1 MNYRMVAFVLGRIFA
16 IEACLMLFP
25 LICGMLYG
33 EWYLLPA
40 FLLPA
45 ALLAVLG
52 FITSRKTPKNTTI
65 FARDGL
71 AIVALV
77 WVLMSAFGAL
87 PFVISGEIP
96 SFIDAFFETVSGF
109 TTTGSTILTDVEA
122 LSHGTLFWRSFSHW
136 VGGMGVLVFAM
147 AVLPMTDG
155 RAMHLMRAEVPGP
168 TVGKISSKLSDS
180 AKILYAIYFAMTLI
194 EVILLCAG
202 GMPLFDSLIH
212 SFGTA
217 GTGGFSNKG
226 LSVGAYNNP
235 YFEIVIGVFMLLFGI
250 NFNLYYFL
258 LLRRFRD
265 ALCSEEMLTYLGIVG
280 FSTVTITLNILHLY
294 DNVGTALRTAFFQ
307 VSSIIT
313 TTGYASADFNLW
325 PTYSRIVICI
335 LMFFG
340 ACAGSTA
347 GGLKISR
354 VVIFL
359 KAAKQDLNKMLHT
372 HAVTTVRFEGKPLDE
387 KVLRGVHNYFN
398 IYMLLLTL
406 SVLLLS
412 LDGFDIV
419 STFTAVV
426 TCFNNV
432 GPGLEMVGPMGSFA
446 DFSAPAKLLLSFD
459 MLAGRLELYP
469 MLALFSPRLWRKR
482 ISFLKKPKF
491 DFNSGFQDLPPCGR
505 SFFIGCRKMAEHRK
519 PQAKH
524 HLVPT
529 CIYITKPREG
539 IPCAATK
546 MGKLYRKICSFFWCW
561 GCWRQCW
568 RRWCI
573 FCITPSTPRPPPP
586 TIALPPSRPP
596 QQGRLPCPKSS
607 ALPLTTAPAPTRRK
621 FWIYWKKSTYQQPF
635 LSVLRMPTK
644 RTWIKLPTSPPQ
656 ATRSPCTAPATSTA
670 KSIAVPM
677 LSGRTSSS
685 CARPSA
691 PTWTPI
697 P

>member
-1 MNYRMVAFVLGRIFA
+1 MNYKMVVFVLGRIFC
-16 IEACLMLFP
+16 IEAVLMLFP
-25 LICGMLYG
+25 MLCAACYG

-45 ALLAVLG
+45 VLLAVLG
-52 FITSRKTPKNTTI
+52 LAASLRTPKNTTI

-122 LSHGTLFWRSFSHW
+122 LSHGTLFWRSFAHW
-136 VGGMGVLVFAM
+136 VGGMGVLVLAM

-180 AKILYAIYFAMTLI
+180 AKILYAIYFAMSLA

-212 SFGTA
+212 AFGTA

-265 ALCSEEMLTYLGIVG
+265 AFCSEEMLTYLGIVA

-294 DNVGTALRTAFFQ
+294 DGVGTALRTAFFQ

-313 TTGYASADFNLW
+313 TTGYASTDFNLW
-325 PTYSRIVICI
+325 PTYARTVICI
-335 LMFFG
+335 LTFIG

-354 VVIFL
+354 IVIFF

-398 IYMLLLTL
+398 IYMLLLAV
-406 SVLLLS
+406 SILLIS
-412 LDGFDIV
+412 LDGFDLV
-419 STFTAVV
+419 TTFTSVL

-432 GPGLEMVGPMGSFA
+432 GPGLEVVGPMGNFA
-446 DFSAPAKLLLSFD
+446 GFSAPAKLLLSFD

-469 MLALFSPRLWRKR
+469 MLALFSPRLWQKR
-482 ISFLKKPKF
+482 IS
-491 DFNSGFQDLPPCGR
+491 
-505 SFFIGCRKMAEHRK
+505 SFKE
-519 PQAKH
+519 
-524 HLVPT
+524 
-529 CIYITKPREG
+529 
-539 IPCAATK
+539 
-546 MGKLYRKICSFFWCW
+546 
-561 GCWRQCW
+561 
-568 RRWCI
+568 
-573 FCITPSTPRPPPP
+573 
-586 TIALPPSRPP
+586 
-596 QQGRLPCPKSS
+596 
-607 ALPLTTAPAPTRRK
+607 
-621 FWIYWKKSTYQQPF
+621 
-635 LSVLRMPTK
+635 
-644 RTWIKLPTSPPQ
+644 
-656 ATRSPCTAPATSTA
+656 
-670 KSIAVPM
+670 
-677 LSGRTSSS
+677 
-685 CARPSA
+685 ARA
-691 PTWTPI
+691 
-697 P
+697 

>member
-1 MNYRMVAFVLGRIFA
+1 MNYKMVAFVLGRIFC
-16 IEACLMLFP
+16 IEAVLMLFP
-25 LICGMLYG
+25 MLCAACYG

-45 ALLAVLG
+45 VLLAVLG
-52 FITSRKTPKNTTI
+52 LAASLRTPKNTTI

-71 AIVALV
+71 DIVALV

-122 LSHGTLFWRSFSHW
+122 LSHGTLFWRSFAHW
-136 VGGMGVLVFAM
+136 VGGMGVLVLAM

-180 AKILYAIYFAMTLI
+180 AKILYAIYFAMTLA

-212 SFGTA
+212 AFGTA

-265 ALCSEEMLTYLGIVG
+265 AFCSEEMLTYLGIVA

-294 DNVGTALRTAFFQ
+294 DGVGTALRTAFFQ

-325 PTYSRIVICI
+325 PTYARTVICI
-335 LMFFG
+335 LTFIG

-354 VVIFL
+354 IVIFF

-398 IYMLLLTL
+398 IYMLLLAV
-406 SVLLLS
+406 SILLIS
-412 LDGFDIV
+412 LDGFDLV
-419 STFTAVV
+419 TTFTSVV
-426 TCFNNV
+426 TCINNV
-432 GPGLEMVGPMGSFA
+432 GPGLEVVGPMGNFA
-446 DFSAPAKLLLSFD
+446 GFSAPAKLLLSFD

-469 MLALFSPRLWRKR
+469 MLALFSPRLWQKR
-482 ISFLKKPKF
+482 IS
-491 DFNSGFQDLPPCGR
+491 
-505 SFFIGCRKMAEHRK
+505 SFKE
-519 PQAKH
+519 
-524 HLVPT
+524 
-529 CIYITKPREG
+529 
-539 IPCAATK
+539 
-546 MGKLYRKICSFFWCW
+546 
-561 GCWRQCW
+561 
-568 RRWCI
+568 
-573 FCITPSTPRPPPP
+573 
-586 TIALPPSRPP
+586 
-596 QQGRLPCPKSS
+596 
-607 ALPLTTAPAPTRRK
+607 
-621 FWIYWKKSTYQQPF
+621 
-635 LSVLRMPTK
+635 
-644 RTWIKLPTSPPQ
+644 
-656 ATRSPCTAPATSTA
+656 
-670 KSIAVPM
+670 
-677 LSGRTSSS
+677 
-685 CARPSA
+685 ARA
-691 PTWTPI
+691 
-697 P
+697 

>member
-1 MNYRMVAFVLGRIFA
+1 MNYKMVAFVLGRIFC
-16 IEACLMLFP
+16 IEAVLMLFP
-25 LICGMLYG
+25 MLCAACYG

-45 ALLAVLG
+45 VLLAVLG
-52 FITSRKTPKNTTI
+52 LAASLRTPKNTTI

-122 LSHGTLFWRSFSHW
+122 LSHGTLFWRSFAHW
-136 VGGMGVLVFAM
+136 VGGMGVLVLAM

-180 AKILYAIYFAMTLI
+180 AKILYAIYFAMTLA

-212 SFGTA
+212 AFGTA

-265 ALCSEEMLTYLGIVG
+265 AFCSEEMLTYLGIVA

-294 DNVGTALRTAFFQ
+294 DGVGTALRTAFFQ

-325 PTYSRIVICI
+325 PTYARTVICI
-335 LMFFG
+335 LTFIG

-354 VVIFL
+354 IVIFF

-398 IYMLLLTL
+398 IYMLLLAV
-406 SVLLLS
+406 SVLLIS
-412 LDGFDIV
+412 LDGFDLV
-419 STFTAVV
+419 TTFTSVL

-432 GPGLEMVGPMGSFA
+432 GPGLEVVGPMGNFA
-446 DFSAPAKLLLSFD
+446 GFSAPAKLLLSFD

-469 MLALFSPRLWRKR
+469 MLALFAPRLWQKR
-482 ISFLKKPKF
+482 IS
-491 DFNSGFQDLPPCGR
+491 
-505 SFFIGCRKMAEHRK
+505 SFKESK
-519 PQAKH
+519 
-524 HLVPT
+524 V
-529 CIYITKPREG
+529 
-539 IPCAATK
+539 
-546 MGKLYRKICSFFWCW
+546 
-561 GCWRQCW
+561 
-568 RRWCI
+568 
-573 FCITPSTPRPPPP
+573 
-586 TIALPPSRPP
+586 
-596 QQGRLPCPKSS
+596 
-607 ALPLTTAPAPTRRK
+607 
-621 FWIYWKKSTYQQPF
+621 
-635 LSVLRMPTK
+635 
-644 RTWIKLPTSPPQ
+644 
-656 ATRSPCTAPATSTA
+656 
-670 KSIAVPM
+670 
-677 LSGRTSSS
+677 
-685 CARPSA
+685 
-691 PTWTPI
+691 
-697 P
+697 

>member
-1 MNYRMVAFVLGRIFA
+1 MNYKMVVFVLGRIFC
-16 IEACLMLFP
+16 IEAVLMLFP
-25 LICGMLYG
+25 MLCAACYG

-45 ALLAVLG
+45 VLLAVLG
-52 FITSRKTPKNTTI
+52 LAASLRTPKNTTI

-122 LSHGTLFWRSFSHW
+122 LSHGTLFWRSFAHW

-180 AKILYAIYFAMTLI
+180 AKILYAIYFAMTLA

-212 SFGTA
+212 SFGSA

-265 ALCSEEMLTYLGIVG
+265 AFCSEEMLTYLGIVA

-294 DNVGTALRTAFFQ
+294 DGVGTALRTAFFQ

-325 PTYSRIVICI
+325 PTYSRTVICI
-335 LMFFG
+335 LTFIG

-354 VVIFL
+354 IIIFF
-359 KAAKQDLNKMLHT
+359 KAARQDLNKMLHT

-398 IYMLLLTL
+398 IYMLLLAV
-406 SVLLLS
+406 SVLLIS
-412 LDGFDIV
+412 LDGFDLV
-419 STFTAVV
+419 TTFTSVL

-432 GPGLEMVGPMGSFA
+432 GPGLEVVGPMGNFA
-446 DFSAPAKLLLSFD
+446 GFSAPAKLLLSFD

-482 ISFLKKPKF
+482 IS
-491 DFNSGFQDLPPCGR
+491 
-505 SFFIGCRKMAEHRK
+505 SFKE
-519 PQAKH
+519 
-524 HLVPT
+524 
-529 CIYITKPREG
+529 
-539 IPCAATK
+539 
-546 MGKLYRKICSFFWCW
+546 
-561 GCWRQCW
+561 
-568 RRWCI
+568 
-573 FCITPSTPRPPPP
+573 
-586 TIALPPSRPP
+586 
-596 QQGRLPCPKSS
+596 
-607 ALPLTTAPAPTRRK
+607 
-621 FWIYWKKSTYQQPF
+621 
-635 LSVLRMPTK
+635 
-644 RTWIKLPTSPPQ
+644 
-656 ATRSPCTAPATSTA
+656 
-670 KSIAVPM
+670 
-677 LSGRTSSS
+677 
-685 CARPSA
+685 ARV
-691 PTWTPI
+691 
-697 P
+697 

>member
-1 MNYRMVAFVLGRIFA
+1 MNYKMVVFVLGRIFC
-16 IEACLMLFP
+16 IEAVLMLFP
-25 LICGMLYG
+25 MLCAACYG

-45 ALLAVLG
+45 VLLAVLG
-52 FITSRKTPKNTTI
+52 LAASLRTPKNTTI

-122 LSHGTLFWRSFSHW
+122 LSHGTLFWRSFAHW

-180 AKILYAIYFAMTLI
+180 AKILYAIYFAMTLA

-212 SFGTA
+212 SFGSA
-217 GTGGFSNKG
+217 GTGGFSSKA

-265 ALCSEEMLTYLGIVG
+265 AFCSEEMLTYLGIVA

-294 DNVGTALRTAFFQ
+294 DGVGTALRTAFFQ

-325 PTYSRIVICI
+325 PTYSRVIICI
-335 LMFFG
+335 LTFIG

-354 VVIFL
+354 IIIFF

-398 IYMLLLTL
+398 IYMLLLAV
-406 SVLLLS
+406 SILLIS
-412 LDGFDIV
+412 LDGFDLV
-419 STFTAVV
+419 TTFTSVL

-432 GPGLEMVGPMGSFA
+432 GPGLEVVGPMGNFA
-446 DFSAPAKLLLSFD
+446 GFSAPAKLLLSFD

-469 MLALFSPRLWRKR
+469 MLALFSPRLWQKR
-482 ISFLKKPKF
+482 IS
-491 DFNSGFQDLPPCGR
+491 
-505 SFFIGCRKMAEHRK
+505 SFKE
-519 PQAKH
+519 
-524 HLVPT
+524 
-529 CIYITKPREG
+529 
-539 IPCAATK
+539 
-546 MGKLYRKICSFFWCW
+546 
-561 GCWRQCW
+561 
-568 RRWCI
+568 
-573 FCITPSTPRPPPP
+573 
-586 TIALPPSRPP
+586 
-596 QQGRLPCPKSS
+596 
-607 ALPLTTAPAPTRRK
+607 
-621 FWIYWKKSTYQQPF
+621 
-635 LSVLRMPTK
+635 
-644 RTWIKLPTSPPQ
+644 
-656 ATRSPCTAPATSTA
+656 
-670 KSIAVPM
+670 
-677 LSGRTSSS
+677 
-685 CARPSA
+685 ARV
-691 PTWTPI
+691 
-697 P
+697 

>member
-1 MNYRMVAFVLGRIFA
+1 MNYKMVAFVLGRIFC
-16 IEACLMLFP
+16 IEAVLMLFP
-25 LICGMLYG
+25 MLCAACYG

-45 ALLAVLG
+45 VLLAVLG
-52 FITSRKTPKNTTI
+52 LAASLRTPKNTTI

-109 TTTGSTILTDVEA
+109 TTTGSTILIDVEA
-122 LSHGTLFWRSFSHW
+122 LSHGTLFWRSFAHW
-136 VGGMGVLVFAM
+136 VGGMGVLVLAM

-180 AKILYAIYFAMTLI
+180 AKILYAIYFAMTLA

-212 SFGTA
+212 AFGTA

-265 ALCSEEMLTYLGIVG
+265 AFCSEEMLTYLGIVA

-294 DNVGTALRTAFFQ
+294 DGVGTALRTAFFQ

-325 PTYSRIVICI
+325 PTYARTVICI
-335 LMFFG
+335 LTFIG

-354 VVIFL
+354 IIIFF

-398 IYMLLLTL
+398 IYMLLLAV
-406 SVLLLS
+406 SILLIS
-412 LDGFDIV
+412 LDGFDLV
-419 STFTAVV
+419 TTFTSVV
-426 TCFNNV
+426 TCINNV
-432 GPGLEMVGPMGSFA
+432 GPGLEVVGPMGNFA
-446 DFSAPAKLLLSFD
+446 GFSAPAKLLLSFD

-469 MLALFSPRLWRKR
+469 MLALFSPRLWQKR
-482 ISFLKKPKF
+482 IS
-491 DFNSGFQDLPPCGR
+491 
-505 SFFIGCRKMAEHRK
+505 SFKE
-519 PQAKH
+519 
-524 HLVPT
+524 
-529 CIYITKPREG
+529 
-539 IPCAATK
+539 
-546 MGKLYRKICSFFWCW
+546 
-561 GCWRQCW
+561 
-568 RRWCI
+568 
-573 FCITPSTPRPPPP
+573 
-586 TIALPPSRPP
+586 
-596 QQGRLPCPKSS
+596 
-607 ALPLTTAPAPTRRK
+607 
-621 FWIYWKKSTYQQPF
+621 
-635 LSVLRMPTK
+635 
-644 RTWIKLPTSPPQ
+644 
-656 ATRSPCTAPATSTA
+656 
-670 KSIAVPM
+670 
-677 LSGRTSSS
+677 
-685 CARPSA
+685 ARA
-691 PTWTPI
+691 
-697 P
+697 

>member
-1 MNYRMVAFVLGRIFA
+1 MNYKMVAFVLGRIFC
-16 IEACLMLFP
+16 IEAVLMLFP
-25 LICGMLYG
+25 MLCAACYG

-45 ALLAVLG
+45 VLLAVLG
-52 FITSRKTPKNTTI
+52 LAASLRTPKNTTI

-96 SFIDAFFETVSGF
+96 SFVDAFFETVSGF

-122 LSHGTLFWRSFSHW
+122 LSHGTLFWRSFAHW
-136 VGGMGVLVFAM
+136 VGGMGVLVLAM

-180 AKILYAIYFAMTLI
+180 AKILYAIYFAMTLA

-212 SFGTA
+212 AFGTA

-265 ALCSEEMLTYLGIVG
+265 AFCSEEMLTYLGIVA

-294 DNVGTALRTAFFQ
+294 DGVGTALRTAFFQ

-313 TTGYASADFNLW
+313 TTGYASTDFNLW
-325 PTYSRIVICI
+325 PTYARTVICI
-335 LMFFG
+335 LTFIG

-354 VVIFL
+354 IVIFF

-398 IYMLLLTL
+398 IYMLLLAV
-406 SVLLLS
+406 SILLIS
-412 LDGFDIV
+412 LDGFDLV
-419 STFTAVV
+419 TTFTSVL

-432 GPGLEMVGPMGSFA
+432 GPGLEVVGPMGNFA
-446 DFSAPAKLLLSFD
+446 GFSAPAKLLLSFD

-469 MLALFSPRLWRKR
+469 MLALFSPRLWQKR
-482 ISFLKKPKF
+482 IS
-491 DFNSGFQDLPPCGR
+491 
-505 SFFIGCRKMAEHRK
+505 SFKE
-519 PQAKH
+519 
-524 HLVPT
+524 
-529 CIYITKPREG
+529 
-539 IPCAATK
+539 
-546 MGKLYRKICSFFWCW
+546 
-561 GCWRQCW
+561 
-568 RRWCI
+568 
-573 FCITPSTPRPPPP
+573 
-586 TIALPPSRPP
+586 
-596 QQGRLPCPKSS
+596 
-607 ALPLTTAPAPTRRK
+607 
-621 FWIYWKKSTYQQPF
+621 
-635 LSVLRMPTK
+635 
-644 RTWIKLPTSPPQ
+644 
-656 ATRSPCTAPATSTA
+656 
-670 KSIAVPM
+670 
-677 LSGRTSSS
+677 
-685 CARPSA
+685 ARA
-691 PTWTPI
+691 
-697 P
+697 

>member
-1 MNYRMVAFVLGRIFA
+1 M
-16 IEACLMLFP
+16 
-25 LICGMLYG
+25 
-33 EWYLLPA
+33 
-40 FLLPA
+40 
-45 ALLAVLG
+45 
-52 FITSRKTPKNTTI
+52 
-65 FARDGL
+65 
-71 AIVALV
+71 ALV

-180 AKILYAIYFAMTLI
+180 AKILYAIYFAMTFI
-194 EVILLCAG
+194 EVVLLCAG

-265 ALCSEEMLTYLGIVG
+265 AFCSEEMLAYLGIVG

-325 PTYSRIVICI
+325 PTYSRIVIVI
-335 LMFFG
+335 LTFVG

-419 STFTAVV
+419 STFTAVL

-482 ISFLKKPKF
+482 IS
-491 DFNSGFQDLPPCGR
+491 
-505 SFFIGCRKMAEHRK
+505 SFKE
-519 PQAKH
+519 AK
-524 HLVPT
+524 V
-529 CIYITKPREG
+529 
-539 IPCAATK
+539 
-546 MGKLYRKICSFFWCW
+546 
-561 GCWRQCW
+561 
-568 RRWCI
+568 
-573 FCITPSTPRPPPP
+573 
-586 TIALPPSRPP
+586 
-596 QQGRLPCPKSS
+596 
-607 ALPLTTAPAPTRRK
+607 
-621 FWIYWKKSTYQQPF
+621 
-635 LSVLRMPTK
+635 
-644 RTWIKLPTSPPQ
+644 
-656 ATRSPCTAPATSTA
+656 
-670 KSIAVPM
+670 
-677 LSGRTSSS
+677 
-685 CARPSA
+685 
-691 PTWTPI
+691 
-697 P
+697 

>member
-16 IEACLMLFP
+16 IEAGLMLFP

-52 FITSRKTPKNTTI
+52 FITSHKTPKNTTI

-180 AKILYAIYFAMTLI
+180 AQILYAIYFAMTLV
-194 EVILLCAG
+194 EVVLLCAG

-354 VVIFL
+354 VIIFL

-482 ISFLKKPKF
+482 IS
-491 DFNSGFQDLPPCGR
+491 
-505 SFFIGCRKMAEHRK
+505 SFKE
-519 PQAKH
+519 AK
-524 HLVPT
+524 V
-529 CIYITKPREG
+529 
-539 IPCAATK
+539 
-546 MGKLYRKICSFFWCW
+546 
-561 GCWRQCW
+561 
-568 RRWCI
+568 
-573 FCITPSTPRPPPP
+573 
-586 TIALPPSRPP
+586 
-596 QQGRLPCPKSS
+596 
-607 ALPLTTAPAPTRRK
+607 
-621 FWIYWKKSTYQQPF
+621 
-635 LSVLRMPTK
+635 
-644 RTWIKLPTSPPQ
+644 
-656 ATRSPCTAPATSTA
+656 
-670 KSIAVPM
+670 
-677 LSGRTSSS
+677 
-685 CARPSA
+685 
-691 PTWTPI
+691 
-697 P
+697 

>member
-1 MNYRMVAFVLGRIFA
+1 MNYKMVAFVLGRIFC
-16 IEACLMLFP
+16 IEAVLMLFP
-25 LICGMLYG
+25 MLCAACYG

-45 ALLAVLG
+45 VLLAVLG
-52 FITSRKTPKNTTI
+52 LAASLRTPKNTTI

-122 LSHGTLFWRSFSHW
+122 LSHGTLFWRSFAHW
-136 VGGMGVLVFAM
+136 VGGMGVLVLAM

-180 AKILYAIYFAMTLI
+180 AKILYAIYFAMTLA

-212 SFGTA
+212 AFGTA

-265 ALCSEEMLTYLGIVG
+265 AFCSEEMLTYLGIVA

-294 DNVGTALRTAFFQ
+294 DGVGTALRTAFFQ

-313 TTGYASADFNLW
+313 TTGYASTDFNLW
-325 PTYSRIVICI
+325 PTYARTVICI
-335 LMFFG
+335 LTFIG

-354 VVIFL
+354 IVIFF

-398 IYMLLLTL
+398 IYMLLLAV
-406 SVLLLS
+406 SVLLIS
-412 LDGFDIV
+412 LDGFDLV
-419 STFTAVV
+419 TTFTSVL
-426 TCFNNV
+426 TCINNV
-432 GPGLEMVGPMGSFA
+432 GPGLEVVGPMGNFA
-446 DFSAPAKLLLSFD
+446 GFSAPAKLLLSFD

-469 MLALFSPRLWRKR
+469 MLALFAPRLWQKR
-482 ISFLKKPKF
+482 IS
-491 DFNSGFQDLPPCGR
+491 
-505 SFFIGCRKMAEHRK
+505 SFKE
-519 PQAKH
+519 
-524 HLVPT
+524 
-529 CIYITKPREG
+529 
-539 IPCAATK
+539 
-546 MGKLYRKICSFFWCW
+546 
-561 GCWRQCW
+561 
-568 RRWCI
+568 
-573 FCITPSTPRPPPP
+573 
-586 TIALPPSRPP
+586 
-596 QQGRLPCPKSS
+596 
-607 ALPLTTAPAPTRRK
+607 
-621 FWIYWKKSTYQQPF
+621 
-635 LSVLRMPTK
+635 
-644 RTWIKLPTSPPQ
+644 
-656 ATRSPCTAPATSTA
+656 
-670 KSIAVPM
+670 
-677 LSGRTSSS
+677 
-685 CARPSA
+685 ARA
-691 PTWTPI
+691 
-697 P
+697 